1 VLTVIQEHVLRLHMN
16 LPGGRQ
22 QGGFGNKQ
30 QGKVVVSFLLVA
42 DELPRF
48 VRMLRILK
56 ATSSMALFKLI
67 FRIETSPGGTPTLAT
82 QKLVLEPFRYLN
94 VGAQGLVITGAI
106 DPTYERSLRASMV
119 PEVNWVRGLA
129 WDTYG
134 LLVSIANV
142 ADEAFRLGHFT
153 TARCKYGDCQAAWE
167 IACGNSP
174 RLTDFEDD
182 GFHQSCHNLL
192 VITKANAIL
201 ATVRARDWV
210 PVLDDTEGVD
220 RADPVSSVTVL
231 DRSLVLHCRA
241 IAMAAE
247 RNDEG
252 AHRHLDIALKLDPT
266 NKVLKRHLAITSNR
280 LAAKTKSAREAFGII
295 SSSKSLQ
302 QLDKLV
308 NIPPPILTPSE
319 LIAGERY
326 LLRHFGYQGDFLDG
340 IEEKAPVDIEEMR
353 KLIKTMETQKAN
365 SKPGQFFSA
374 WVGGGQKPQ
383 GQERPD
389 AVRYLS
395 GLFAAWQQG
404 EGNL

>member
-1 VLTVIQEHVLRLHMN
+1 MN

-22 QGGFGNKQ
+22 QGEFGNKQ

-67 FRIETSPGGTPTLAT
+67 FRIETSAGGPPTLIT
-82 QKLVLEPFRYLN
+82 QKHVLEPFRYLN

-142 ADEAFRLGHFT
+142 ADEAFRLGNFT
-153 TARCKYGDCQAAWE
+153 TARAKYGDCRAAWK
-167 IACGNSP
+167 IACGNNP
-174 RLTDFEDD
+174 RLADFEDD
-182 GFHQSCHNLL
+182 GFHQSCHSLL
-192 VITKANAIL
+192 IITKANSVL
-201 ATVRARDWV
+201 ATVRDRDWV
-210 PVLDDTEGVD
+210 AVMDETEEMH
-220 RADPVSSVTVL
+220 RADQLSSVTVL
-231 DRSLVLHCRA
+231 DKSLTFHCRA

-247 RNDEG
+247 RNHQA
-252 AHRHLDIALKLDPT
+252 AHRYLDTAWKLDPT
-266 NKVLKRHLAITSNR
+266 NKVLKRHLGITSNR
-280 LAAKTKSAREAFGII
+280 LAANKKSAREAFGTI
-295 SSSKSLQ
+295 SSTKSLQ

-326 LLRHFGYQGDFLDG
+326 LLRHFGYRGDFLDG
-340 IEEKAPVDIEEMR
+340 IAEKAPVDVVEMT
-353 KLIKTMETQKAN
+353 KLIKTMESQKAN
-365 SKPGQFFSA
+365 IKPGQFFSA

-383 GQERPD
+383 GQELPD
-389 AVRYLS
+389 AMRYLS
-395 GLFAAWQQG
+395 GLFAAWLQG
-404 EGNL
+404 NVDM